1 MSTTKTTLI
10 AGGTGMIGSRLAVIL
25 REGGHQ
31 VRILSRSTKQPGVYA
46 WDPSAGQMDDAA
58 LDGVDYVVNL
68 AGAGIADGR
77 WTAARKQL
85 ICDSRIQA
93 SETLATALIR
103 TGAKPK
109 AYIGASAI
117 GYYGDTGDQWN
128 METDPPGVDGFMPPV
143 CSDWERSHAS
153 IAGLGIRTVVPR
165 IGIVLNKSGGALPEI
180 MRPIRLGLGTYFA
193 DGQAWYAWI
202 HILDVC
208 RFMVYALEQEGMSGV
223 YNAVAPNPV
232 RNKALVSAV
241 AEAMGKSV
249 WMAPAPAYALRMMLG
264 EMADVVLNSNRVSAE
279 KTLKSGF
286 LYTFP
291 NLKEAL
297 ADIFS
302 R

>member
-1 MSTTKTTLI
+1 MSTTKTVLI
-10 AGGTGMIGSRLAVIL
+10 AGGTGMIGTPLAGML
-25 REGGHQ
+25 RQSGHQ
-31 VRILSRSTKQPGVYA
+31 VRILSRSSKRPDAYA
-46 WDPSAGQMDDAA
+46 WDPSIGQLDDAA
-58 LDGVDYVVNL
+58 MDGVDYLINL

-77 WTAARKQL
+77 WTASRKQL
-85 ICDSRIQA
+85 IRDSRIQA
-93 SETLATALIR
+93 SETLATAIIR

-128 METDPPGVDGFMPPV
+128 LETDPPGGEGFMPPV
-143 CSDWERSHAS
+143 CVDWERSHAS
-153 IAGLGIRTVVPR
+153 VAGLGIRTVVPR
-165 IGIVLNKSGGALPEI
+165 IGVVLDKSGGALPEI
-180 MRPIRLGLGTYFA
+180 MRPLRFVVGTYFA

-208 RFMVYALEQEGMSGV
+208 RFMVFALEQEGLSGV

-232 RNKALVSAV
+232 RNKALVRAV

-249 WMAPAPAYALRMMLG
+249 LMAPAPAIALRMMLG

-279 KTLKSGF
+279 KALHAGF
-286 LYTFP
+286 LCTFP
-291 NLKEAL
+291 HLEDAL

>member
-1 MSTTKTTLI
+1 MSATKTILI
-10 AGGTGMIGSRLAVIL
+10 AGGTGMIGSRLAGML
-25 REGGHQ
+25 RESGHQ

-85 ICDSRIQA
+85 IRDSRIQA
-93 SETLATALIR
+93 SETLATAFIR
-103 TGAKPK
+103 SGMRPR

-117 GYYGDTGDQWN
+117 GYYGNTGDQWN
-128 METDPPGVDGFMPPV
+128 VETDPPGSEGFMPPV
-143 CSDWERSHAS
+143 CVDWERSHAAV
-153 IAGLGIRTVVPR
+153 AGLGIRTVVPR
-165 IGIVLNKSGGALPEI
+165 IGVVLDKSGGALPEI
-180 MRPIRLGLGTYFA
+180 MRPVRIGVGTYFA

-208 RFMVYALEQEGMSGV
+208 RFMVYALEQEALSGV
-223 YNAVAPNPV
+223 YNAVAPHPV

-241 AEAMGKSV
+241 AEAMGRSV
-249 WMAPAPAYALRMMLG
+249 WTAPAPALALRMMLG

-286 LYTFP
+286 LFTFP
-291 NLKEAL
+291 QLKEAL
-297 ADIFS
+297 TDIFS